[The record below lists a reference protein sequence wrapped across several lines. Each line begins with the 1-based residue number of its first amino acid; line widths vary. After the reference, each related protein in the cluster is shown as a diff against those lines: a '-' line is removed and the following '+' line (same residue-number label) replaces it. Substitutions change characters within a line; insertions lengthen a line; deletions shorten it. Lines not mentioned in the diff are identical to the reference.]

1 MSSHKYIIK
10 KAIRESIYDSLNWI
24 DEIEPSR
31 KVKDKS
37 DEIDIIYNYI
47 RNLMSTYNGWE
58 IFPGHTVDFTS
69 KKYPDVILYATPQ
82 WDNENEVPV
91 DIDGDFGYRHLGEIT
106 IPKLD
111 YEIEVIEWVKNVYIP
126 TVIKRAEDYLS
137 TIDQ

>member
-47 RNLMSTYNGWE
+47 RNVMNTYNGWE
-58 IFPGHTVDFTS
+58 IFPGNLAHFTN
-69 KKYPDVILYATPQ
+69 KKYPDLTVYATPQ
-82 WDNENEVPV
+82 WYNENEVPV

-111 YEIEVIEWVKNVYIP
+111 YEIEVTEWVKNVYIP

-137 TIDQ
+137 TI